1 MSKVGEYS
9 VVHTVLRCLGSR
21 RFVNYKAGNCCL
33 AVGTEVVGIQAAG
46 GQDANIE
53 AAVYCLVNIEG
64 V

>member
-1 MSKVGEYS
+1 MPKVGEYS
-9 VVHTVLRCLGSR
+9 VVYTISRCLESR

-33 AVGTEVVGIQAAG
+33 AVSTEVVGIQAAG

-53 AAVYCLVNIEG
+53 AVVRCLVSIKG